1 MTLITMLIAG
11 SYNVPDDV
19 KGEIFSDLEK
29 LEVSQVKK
37 ILEEK
42 LSGIKNLILYV
53 VPTSKFLSTNDISQS
68 WSSMLLVGV
77 INHCQEKR
85 IALEI
90 NSYSIIDK
98 KYYKQYIRGN
108 R

>member
-1 MTLITMLIAG
+1 MTLITSLIAG
-11 SYNVPDDV
+11 SYDVPEGV
-19 KGEIFSDLEK
+19 KGEIFSELEK

-42 LSGIKNLILYV
+42 LSGIKNLILYI
-53 VPTSKFLSTNDISQS
+53 VPTSKFLSTNDITQS

-90 NSYSIIDK
+90 NSYSIIEK
-98 KYYKQYIRGN
+98 RYYKQYIRGN